1 MSKIDKSESA
11 LIIEGLEKAY
21 VKMAKM
27 KKEKKT
33 PLVVSVNG
41 KITKLYGDEIPSS
54 MTITLKK
61 E

>member
-1 MSKIDKSESA
+1 MSKKEKSESA

-41 KITKLYGDEIPSS
+41 KITKLYGDEIPS
-54 MTITLKK
+54 TITISEGKK
-61 E
+61 